1 MKNILTL
8 VALSICISMNA
19 QIGKGAFM
27 AGGSLTFNHHI
38 PKGSNSSTT
47 NFSINPNFGYFFTD
61 NFVAGLGASFNTQN
75 SNYSNYNMVY
85 ISPYMRYYV
94 KKFYL
99 QSKFD
104 YRRSSSS
111 SGSNSNSN
119 LSFDLGYAL
128 FFNNNVA
135 LEPAFYYLH
144 NFNSQGDNLGFKM
157 GLQIYFNR

>member
-38 PKGSNSSTT
+38 PKGSSTGST
-47 NFSINPNFGYFFTD
+47 NFNINPNFGYFFTD
-61 NFVAGLGASFNTQN
+61 NFVAGLGVSFNT
-75 SNYSNYNMVY
+75 YGSNYNVFY

-99 QSKFD
+99 QSRFD
-104 YRRSSSS
+104 YGHSSNTVGSS
-111 SGSNSNSN
+111 SNSN

-128 FFNNNVA
+128 FLNNNVA